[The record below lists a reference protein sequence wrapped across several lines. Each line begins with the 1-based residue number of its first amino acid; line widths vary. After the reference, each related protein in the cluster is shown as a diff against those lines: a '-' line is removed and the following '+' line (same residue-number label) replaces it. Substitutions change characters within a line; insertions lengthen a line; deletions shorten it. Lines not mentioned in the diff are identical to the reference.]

1 MSEFQ
6 FYEFRTI
13 DKPLSEKDRK
23 EIGRWSSRTT
33 PTSNSAVFTYHYS
46 DFPKDKK
53 KVVEKYFDA
62 MFYFAN
68 WGSKRLILKFPKEL
82 VDIEQ
87 IQQYCFE
94 FDDELILNETE
105 NYVIIDFVFSEE
117 GNSGW
122 FDGEGCLTSLISLRN
137 DILEGD
143 FRCLYLAWLYAM
155 ISYKEWDD
163 FDDEIIEP
171 TIPPGLQNLNA
182 ALKSFIELLGIDED
196 ILYVAVE
203 KSKVKISKQ
212 ATEIENFI
220 EKLSEKEKVD
230 FLKRMLKGERLLDIK
245 LANRLKKF
253 SDDLEVE
260 QNELHRRT
268 IGDIFQK
275 ADLIRQK
282 RKLEEKRKRQAAHLK
297 KMQKLE
303 LQEDTLWKTVY
314 QNISEKKPKSY
325 DEAIKVLKN
334 LNELSQYKNNLMEFY
349 PKVEQIRNENKRLT
363 SLQNKLT
370 KSGLIKKK

>member
-13 DKPLSEKDRK
+13 DNPLSEKDRK

-33 PTSNSAVFTYHYS
+33 PTSNRAVFTYHYS
-46 DFPKDKK
+46 DFPKDEI
-53 KVVEKYFDA
+53 KVIEKYFDA

-68 WGSKRLILKFPKEL
+68 WGSKRLLFKFPKEL
-82 VDIEQ
+82 VEIEQ
-87 IQQYCFE
+87 IKQYCFE
-94 FDDELILNETE
+94 YDDELIINETE
-105 NYVIIDFVFSEE
+105 NYVIIDFFFSEE
-117 GNSGW
+117 ENSGW
-122 FDGEGCLTSLISLRN
+122 FDVEGCLTSLISLRN
-137 DILEGD
+137 DILKGD

-155 ISYKEWDD
+155 TSYKEWDD

-171 TIPPGLQNLNA
+171 YIPPGLQDLNA
-182 ALKSFIELLGIDED
+182 ALKSFIELLEIDED
-196 ILYVAVE
+196 ILYVAFE
-203 KSKVKISKQ
+203 QSKAKISKQ
-212 ATEIENFI
+212 DTKFETFI
-220 EKLSEKEKVD
+220 EKLPEKEKNN
-230 FLKRMLKGERLLDIK
+230 FLKRMLKRERLLDIK
-245 LANRLKKF
+245 LANRLKELF
-253 SDDLEVE
+253 DDLEIE
-260 QNELHRRT
+260 QNELQRRT
-268 IGDIFQK
+268 IGDIFRK

-282 RKLEEKRKRQAAHLK
+282 KKLEKKRKRQAVHLK
-297 KMQKLE
+297 KMQKFE

-334 LNELSQYKNNLMEFY
+334 LNELAQYKNNLMEFCH
-349 PKVEQIRNENKRLT
+349 KVEQIRNENKRLT